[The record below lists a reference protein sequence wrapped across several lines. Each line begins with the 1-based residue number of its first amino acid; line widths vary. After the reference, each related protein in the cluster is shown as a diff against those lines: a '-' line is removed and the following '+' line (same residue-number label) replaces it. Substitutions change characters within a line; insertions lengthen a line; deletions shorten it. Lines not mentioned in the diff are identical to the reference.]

1 VIDLHAHILPG
12 IDDGPRSLEDSLEM
26 ARLAVADGITTM
38 VATPHLFRR
47 KSVDFRELNPPDRI
61 REAVAQFNE
70 KLAEA
75 EINLTILPGCEVPL
89 FVDIIKFF
97 DDQKILTIN
106 DAERY
111 ICLEMPDTVIPPAT
125 ENLIFELNSR
135 GITSIITHPERNLVF
150 YEMPDKLRRFI
161 SLGCLA
167 QITARSLTRGFGWG
181 IARFTKRLV
190 REGLVH
196 IMASDAHNAAKRP
209 PVMGDALKK
218 LGKVTGERRAR
229 DMVETIPELII
240 QGKQVG

>member
-12 IDDGPRSLEDSLEM
+12 IDDGPRSLEEAVEM

-47 KSVDFRELNPPDRI
+47 KSVDFRDLNPPDLI
-61 REAVAQFNE
+61 RQVVARLNE

-75 EINLTILPGCEVPL
+75 EINLTVLPGCETPL
-89 FVDIIKFF
+89 FIDIIKFF

-106 DAERY
+106 DTERY

-125 ENLIFELNSR
+125 ENIIFELNSR
-135 GITSIITHPERNLVF
+135 GITPIITHPERNPIF
-150 YEMPDKLRRFI
+150 YEMPNKLQRFI

-181 IARFTKRLV
+181 VSRFTRRLV

-196 IMASDAHNAAKRP
+196 LMASDAHNVAKRP

-218 LGKVTGERRAR
+218 LNKMVGESRAR
-229 DMVETIPELII
+229 EMVETIPQLII
-240 QGKQVG
+240 RGEQVG

>member
-12 IDDGPRSLEDSLEM
+12 IDDGPRTMETALEM

-47 KSVDFRELNPPDRI
+47 KSVEFNDLNHPDKI
-61 REAVAQFNE
+61 RQAVTRLNE
-70 KLAEA
+70 RLAE
-75 EINLTILPGCEVPL
+75 EQIELTVLPGCEVPL
-89 FVDIIKFF
+89 FIDIIKFF

-106 DAERY
+106 DTERY

-125 ENLIFELNSR
+125 DNIIFELHSR
-135 GITSIITHPERNLVF
+135 GITPIITHPERNLVF
-150 YEMPDKLRRFI
+150 YEMPDKLRRFV

-167 QITARSLTRGFGWG
+167 QITARSLIRGFGWG

-190 REGLVH
+190 REGLIH
-196 IMASDAHNAAKRP
+196 LMATDAHNVTKRP

-218 LGKVTGERRAR
+218 LTKMMGERRAR

>member
-12 IDDGPRSLEDSLEM
+12 IDDGPRTLEDALEM

-47 KSVDFRELNPPDRI
+47 KYVEFNDINHPDKI
-61 REAVAQFNE
+61 RQAVVLFNE
-70 KLAEA
+70 KLAE
-75 EINLTILPGCEVPL
+75 EQIELTVLPGCEIPL

-106 DAERY
+106 DTERY

-125 ENLIFELNSR
+125 DDIIFRLNSR
-135 GITSIITHPERNLVF
+135 GITPIITHPERNPIF
-150 YEMPDKLRRFI
+150 YEMPDKLRRFV

-181 IARFTKRLV
+181 VARFTKKLV
-190 REGLVH
+190 REGLIH
-196 IMASDAHNAAKRP
+196 LMATDAHNVTKRP
-209 PVMGDALKK
+209 PVMGDAVKK
-218 LGKVTGERRAR
+218 LSKMMGEGRAR
-229 DMVETIPELII
+229 DMVETSPERII
-240 QGKQVG
+240 RGEQLV